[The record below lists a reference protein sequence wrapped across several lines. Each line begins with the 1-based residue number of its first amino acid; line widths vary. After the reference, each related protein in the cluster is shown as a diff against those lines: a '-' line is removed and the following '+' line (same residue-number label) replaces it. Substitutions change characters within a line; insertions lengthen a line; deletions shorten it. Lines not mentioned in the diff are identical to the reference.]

1 VGATSCATRVW
12 SQREHGHD
20 ILYVGQHLV
29 GARSPELEGAASGDA
44 LRSRPRGRRNVLGK
58 WIYENARV
66 PARLYWDHVP
76 LSNVARG
83 LVANGVE
90 PYASYSKLPPDA
102 LIPPFMPMQV
112 EVVVTGGSTNGSWNV
127 FSATSMARQTTE
139 ESAVGITFGRT
150 TRSVDVWR

>member
-1 VGATSCATRVW
+1 MYTARTHLAVECAV
-12 SQREHGHD
+12 HD
-20 ILYVGQHLV
+20 SH
-29 GARSPELEGAASGDA
+29 LEGGTGPRIRQH
-44 LRSRPRGRRNVLGK
+44 RSAEDEFVERGMDTPETLGK

-127 FSATSMARQTTE
+127 FSATSMARQTKLPHDVLFRE
-139 ESAVGITFGRT
+139 AARLVGRALMEGP
-150 TRSVDVWR
+150 

>member
-1 VGATSCATRVW
+1 MDPIVA
-12 SQREHGHD
+12 REFVDRGMD
-20 ILYVGQHLV
+20 T
-29 GARSPELEGAASGDA
+29 PET
-44 LRSRPRGRRNVLGK
+44 LGK

-90 PYASYSKLPPDA
+90 PYASYSKLGPDA

-127 FSATSMARQTTE
+127 FSATAMARQTNE
-139 ESAVGITFGRT
+139 ESAVGVKFGTT
-150 TRSVDVWR
+150 TRSVDAWR